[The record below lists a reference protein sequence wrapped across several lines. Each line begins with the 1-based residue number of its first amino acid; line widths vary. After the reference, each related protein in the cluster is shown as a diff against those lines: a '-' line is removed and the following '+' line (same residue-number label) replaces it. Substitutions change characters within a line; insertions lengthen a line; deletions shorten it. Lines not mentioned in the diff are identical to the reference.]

1 MPTPG
6 CNTLQALMV
15 ATSDS
20 RAKTSL
26 VSSALFLLTMA
37 FVATRTGRDALYL
50 QGDGLRQVPGAYIL
64 IAILAI
70 PQAMIVLRLLRRFGG
85 RLTRVMVLVAVT
97 VALCGFYAIAEAGA
111 SAPMTAFFALVPLA
125 FSILFSTVWLLGAEL
140 FEAQSKA
147 DVARA
152 FSRFGAASISGGV
165 AGGLLARVAG
175 TTIGPRGLLLVG
187 AGLVAATTAVV
198 LLIHGRFAPGD
209 MPGAPDGDAPSDRS
223 VPTLRGLPNLA
234 LILAVSM
241 IAAFTAIFI
250 DFQFYLAAASGD
262 RDSEAMTV
270 FFANVYLAL
279 QGASLVL
286 QLVVTPRLQRH
297 LGVGGSL
304 LVLPTAL
311 FAGTAAMVTTSAI
324 AARAGLRI
332 TEGGLKAGV
341 HRSTWEQAFL
351 VFPRAS
357 RARAKVLIDGLG
369 ARIAEGLA
377 AAALYVWL
385 VFVIGDS
392 DITQASTGWVTGS
405 LVGGTLVWLALTR
418 VLAQR
423 LAAGDSVADAEPWR
437 APLPDS

>member
-1 MPTPG
+1 
-6 CNTLQALMV
+6 MV
-15 ATSDS
+15 PISDN
-20 RAKTSL
+20 RAKTAL

-64 IAILAI
+64 IALLAI

-85 RLTRVMVLVAVT
+85 QVTRVLLLVVVT
-97 VALCGFYAIAEAGA
+97 VALCGFYVVARAGA
-111 SAPMTAFFALVPLA
+111 SAVMTAFFAFVPLA
-125 FSILFSTVWLLGAEL
+125 FSILFSTVWLLGAEM
-140 FEAQSKA
+140 FETELK
-147 DVARA
+147 DVVASA

-165 AGGLLARVAG
+165 AGALLARVAG
-175 TTIGPRGLLLVG
+175 PALGPRGLLLVG
-187 AGLVAATTAVV
+187 AGLVAATTGVV
-198 LLIHGRFAPGD
+198 LLIHARFALGD
-209 MPGAPDGDAPSDRS
+209 RTGTPDGGASSNPPVLPALHR
-223 VPTLRGLPNLA
+223 LPNLG
-234 LILAVSM
+234 LLLGVSM

-250 DFQFYLAAASGD
+250 DFQFYLAVASGD

-279 QGASLVL
+279 QGASLIL

-297 LGVGGSL
+297 LGLGGSL

-311 FAGTAAMVTTSAI
+311 FAGTAAMITTSAI

-369 ARIAEGLA
+369 ARLAEGLA

-385 VFVIGDS
+385 VYVIGDS
-392 DITQASTGWVTGS
+392 DISRASTAWVSGS
-405 LVGGTLVWLALTR
+405 LVGGTVVWLALTR
-418 VLAQR
+418 VLARR
-423 LAAGDSVADAEPWR
+423 LAAGDIAADDEPCR